1 MIGFL
6 TSKFWCSA
14 GRSALAASVMLLA
27 TSFPSLGEENRYEL
41 RTGDEVKITVFKE
54 PDMSGVFR
62 IGTTGTV
69 SVPGIGELKSA
80 GLTSGELRDAAI
92 EALAGRH
99 YANPSVTVEIVQY
112 SPVFVMGDVRN
123 PGRHTYTPGMT
134 ALQLVAVAGGYPL
147 PPAFTES
154 TNLNRDQEKYRADLA
169 VSRERFAS
177 LSMRRARLMA
187 ERDGQVTFSVPAGIE
202 GMVGPERLEQVR
214 ASEMHLLA
222 TQADEAQRRAE
233 LMRKQAEEIQKGR
246 TALEEQL
253 EATKR
258 LKVIVDSEL
267 RNIRDL
273 KERGLTASTRVLEL
287 ERISADTE
295 MRINSGISMISQAN
309 QSLVSLDLQARQT
322 METARIRIAEQL
334 IQTETDLA
342 VANRQMITAVEF
354 LNASGAV
361 LPSDLPAQAEIVR
374 HLSVVRDGS
383 GEPVPIAENEP
394 VRPGDVLTVTRALG
408 AQTANKSLSRAGP
421 PTAYLPP
428 DMASPI
434 SQAPIRR

>member
-1 MIGFL
+1 MIGRL
-6 TSKFWCSA
+6 KDKLSVSA
-14 GRSALAASVMLLA
+14 GRIALSAVALLVA
-27 TSFPSLGEENRYEL
+27 TSFPSFGEERHYEL

-62 IGTTGTV
+62 VGTMGTV
-69 SVPGIGELKSA
+69 SVPGIGELKSV
-80 GLTSGELRDAAI
+80 GLTSSELRDAAVG
-92 EALAGRH
+92 ALAARH

-169 VSRERFAS
+169 VSRERYAS

-187 ERDGQVTFSVPAGIE
+187 ERDGQSTLSIPSGIE
-202 GMVGPERLEQVR
+202 GMVGPERLEQIR
-214 ASEMHLLA
+214 ASEMHLLT

-233 LMRKQAEEIQKGR
+233 LFRRQAEEVQRGR

-258 LKVIVDSEL
+258 LKVIVDTEL

-295 MRINSGISMISQAN
+295 MRINSGISLISQAN
-309 QSLVSLDLQARQT
+309 QSLVGIDLQLRQSL
-322 METARIRIAEQL
+322 ESANIRVAEQL

-354 LNASGAV
+354 LNASGAM

-383 GEPVPIAENEP
+383 GSSVPIAENEP

-408 AQTANKSLSRAGP
+408 AQTSGRQLSPAGP

-428 DMASPI
+428 DMAAPV
-434 SQAPIRR
+434 SQAPVRR

>member
-1 MIGFL
+1 MIKSL
-6 TSKFWCSA
+6 TSKLWDSA
-14 GRSALAASVMLLA
+14 GRSVVSAAALLLA
-27 TSFPSLGEENRYEL
+27 TSLPSFGEDNRYEL
-41 RTGDEVKITVFKE
+41 RSGDEVKITVFKE

-80 GLTSGELRDAAI
+80 GLTSSELRDAAI
-92 EALAGRH
+92 EALAARH
-99 YANPSVTVEIVQY
+99 YANPSVTVEIAQY

-123 PGRHTYTPGMT
+123 PGRHSYTPGMT

-154 TNLNRDQEKYRADLA
+154 TNLNRDQERYRADLA
-169 VSRERFAS
+169 LSRERFAT

-187 ERDGQVTFSVPAGIE
+187 ERDGMSTFSIPSNID
-202 GMVGPERLEQVR
+202 GMVSPERLEQIRV
-214 ASEMHLLA
+214 SEMHLLT
-222 TQADEAQRRAE
+222 TQAEEAQRRTE
-233 LMRKQAEEIQKGR
+233 LLHKQAEEIQKGR

-258 LKVIVDSEL
+258 LKIIVDTEL

-273 KERGLTASTRVLEL
+273 KERGLTANTRVLEL

-295 MRINSGISMISQAN
+295 MRINSGISMISEAN
-309 QSLVSLDLQARQT
+309 QSLVGIDLQIRQS
-322 METARIRIAEQL
+322 METSRIRIAEQL
-334 IQTETDLA
+334 IQAETDIA
-342 VANRQMITAVEF
+342 VANRQMVTAVEF

-361 LPSDLPAQAEIVR
+361 LPSDLPAQAEIIR
-374 HLSVVRDGS
+374 HLSVFRDGS
-383 GEPVPIAENEP
+383 SEAVPIAENEP
-394 VRPGDVLTVTRALG
+394 VRPGDVLTVTRAMG
-408 AQTANKSLSRAGP
+408 IQTAGKSKSPAGP
-421 PTAYLPP
+421 PTAYLQTETVLPL
-428 DMASPI
+428 